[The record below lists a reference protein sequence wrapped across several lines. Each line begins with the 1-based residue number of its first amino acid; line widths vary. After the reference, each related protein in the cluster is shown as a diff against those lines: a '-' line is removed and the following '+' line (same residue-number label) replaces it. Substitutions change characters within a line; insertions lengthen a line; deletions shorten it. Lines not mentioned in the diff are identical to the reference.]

1 VTKKRKNI
9 DEIKNAL
16 STGKRDFFTSNTTMG
31 TMSID
36 FNNFGS
42 ATGAMNVV
50 NTWNNNV
57 SSSGNII
64 VTKQNY
70 TPKEIITLFSS
81 SASHRRKFKTKD
93 IFKSGVYILYKKNVV
108 VYVGESINPYQRIC
122 THQKS
127 DKDFDC
133 FRILYCKKN
142 RRKYWEKKLI
152 NAYLPQYNK
161 TNKKIPQRNVYHESA
176 RFRTVW
182 STPIAYLSADKI
194 KFLGDTMH
202 ELVANIL

>member
-1 VTKKRKNI
+1 MTKKRKNI

-31 TMSID
+31 TMSND
-36 FNNFGS
+36 FS
-42 ATGAMNVV
+42 LHTSTGTMNLV
-50 NTWNNNV
+50 NAWNNHI
-57 SSSGNII
+57 SSSGNITI
-64 VTKQNY
+64 TKQNY
-70 TPKEIITLFSS
+70 TPKEIITLYSTSS
-81 SASHRRKFKTKD
+81 SHRRKFKTHE
-93 IFKSGVYILYKKNVV
+93 IFKSGVYILYRKNVV

-133 FRILYCKKN
+133 FRILYCKAN

-161 TNKKIPQRNVYHESA
+161 TNKKIPKRNVYHQDL
-176 RFRTVW
+176 RFRSIST
-182 STPIAYLSADKI
+182 TPITFLSDDTI
-194 KFLGDTMH
+194 KFVDDAIFRI
-202 ELVANIL
+202 VANII

>member
-1 VTKKRKNI
+1 MTKKRKSI

-36 FNNFGS
+36 FDNLQTAVS
-42 ATGAMNVV
+42 TINVV
-50 NTWNNNV
+50 NAWDSDV

-81 SASHRRKFKTKD
+81 SSCHRRKFKTKD
-93 IFKSGVYILYKKNVV
+93 IFKSGVYILYRKNVV

-133 FRILYCKKN
+133 FRILYCKEN

-161 TNKKIPQRNVYHESA
+161 TNKKIPKRNVYHQNF
-176 RFRTVW
+176 RFRSI
-182 STPIAYLSADKI
+182 STTPVTFLSDDTI
-194 KFLGDTMH
+194 KFVDDAIFRI
-202 ELVANIL
+202 VANII